1 MIRWLRKIFGIH
13 SPSRWGMSEKEW
25 ELLRKDII
33 ERTDKAMTETV
44 PMHHYIGIDLANG
57 KDFTSPPSFL
67 DKKFHI
73 K

>member
-1 MIRWLRKIFGIH
+1 MLNLLRKIFGIH
-13 SPSRWGMSEKEW
+13 SPSRWGMTKREW
-25 ELLRKDII
+25 KRLCKDIPKKVEKGI
-33 ERTDKAMTETV
+33 KETQ
-44 PMHHYIGIDLANG
+44 PLIHHIGIDLANG